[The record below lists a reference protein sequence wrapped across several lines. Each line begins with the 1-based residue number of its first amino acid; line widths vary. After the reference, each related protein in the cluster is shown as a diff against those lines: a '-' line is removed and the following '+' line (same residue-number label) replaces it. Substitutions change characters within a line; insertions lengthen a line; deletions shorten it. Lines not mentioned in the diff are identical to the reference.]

1 MSDSLQ
7 PHGLQPARLLH
18 PWDFQARILEW
29 SAISFSRGSSWIRD
43 RTLVSCTAGRLFTI
57 WATREEWTRGKVA
70 PNIESR
76 EGSCYE
82 VFNTEWLREKSSK
95 RDLSRDKGSQHL
107 MIFLIIWNN
116 IKILVKVYNSGG
128 QERKLETK
136 KTKAVQEGKPNH
148 TISHHSHHANILL
161 NSSF

>member
-1 MSDSLQ
+1 M
-7 PHGLQPARLLH
+7 
-18 PWDFQARILEW
+18 
-29 SAISFSRGSSWIRD
+29 
-43 RTLVSCTAGRLFTI
+43 
-57 WATREEWTRGKVA
+57 A

-76 EGSCYE
+76 EGSFYE

-128 QERKLETK
+128 
-136 KTKAVQEGKPNH
+136 AGKEIRNKENKSCARREAKSYYI
-148 TISHHSHHANILL
+148 TSQ
-161 NSSF
+161 SSCKHLIKFQFLKPT